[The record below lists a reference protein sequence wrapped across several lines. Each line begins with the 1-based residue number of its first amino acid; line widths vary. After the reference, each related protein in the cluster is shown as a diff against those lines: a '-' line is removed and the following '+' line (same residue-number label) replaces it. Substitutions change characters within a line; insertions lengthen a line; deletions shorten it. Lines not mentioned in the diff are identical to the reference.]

1 MKKLVVLLLTFLL
14 VLVGCSTVE
23 IKKVEDDVETDAIKF
38 NKEYHLGD
46 DKNVYKYAIYDNVMD
61 TIENGTGI
69 IYLGFP
75 SCALCKEITPLLNEV
90 AKKKG
95 IDEIL
100 YYNFKDIREN
110 NTEEYVKLTNI
121 LYDYIKEDEQEDKK
135 IKAPTII
142 FVNKGSIIGVY
153 VGSLSSDFEEV
164 LPDEEKAKLKSN
176 LSSLFDKLLIE
187 KSEQQTKD

>member
-142 FVNKGSIIGVY
+142 FVNKGNIIGVY

-164 LPDEEKAKLKSN
+164 LPDEEKVKLKSN

-187 KSEQQTKD
+187 K